1 MKSIYFG
8 EEHELFRQTVRQFIE
23 SEVAPHA
30 NAWEAARRIPRS
42 IWRRMG
48 EMGLLGILFPEALG
62 GSGAGLFH
70 ALAFLEELPRSRMG
84 GFCAAVSVQQFIAT
98 GALFRRGTDAL
109 KRRYLVPSITGEK
122 VGAIAISEPDTGSDV
137 AAIRTTAV
145 RDADEWVING
155 AKTWITNGVEGD
167 FYVVAVKTDRDA
179 GAGGISLIAMD
190 SDLPGIRTN
199 RLRKMGWHSS
209 DTAEIVFESV
219 RVPASGLIGR
229 ESRGFYYIMETFAV
243 ERLVTA
249 AIGIGSSVL
258 ALEETLK
265 YMESRTA
272 FGRPLNRFQALR
284 HRLADLATELEA
296 ARQLVYHTA
305 WLLENKEPAIRESAM
320 SKLLATELNKRLVDE
335 CLQFYGG
342 FGYVE
347 EYPMERF
354 YRDARAST
362 IAAGT
367 SEIMR
372 EIIGKTDIDGV
383 AFAPVEDLEETG
395 MAEEAQ
401 TTASREAGLAQAA
414 PEPALPVLPV
424 PPVPP
429 VPSAAASGPAGAT
442 IPTDLPGFFQAL
454 PLRHRPEKTIDWRSR
469 FHFRFRE
476 SAHPEWT
483 VAIDGAS
490 VSVSEGLTGTADCV
504 VQTTEKVYLDIE
516 TGRQNPET
524 AFLMGKVKVSNVA
537 AMMKYTK
544 AFRPVAGR

>member
-1 MKSIYFG
+1 MRSVYFG
-8 EEHELFRQTVRQFIE
+8 EEHELFRRSVRQFVE

-30 NAWEAARRIPRS
+30 DAWEASRRIPRS

-48 EMGLLGILFPEALG
+48 EEGLLGILFPASLG
-62 GSGAGLFH
+62 GSGATLFH

-98 GALFRRGTDAL
+98 GALFRRGSEAL
-109 KRRYLVPSITGEK
+109 KERYLVPSIAGRK

-145 RDADEWVING
+145 RDGDGWVVDG
-155 AKTWITNGVEGD
+155 AKTWITNGVFGD

-199 RLRKMGWHSS
+199 RLRKMGWHCS
-209 DTAEIVFESV
+209 DTAEIVFDSV
-219 RVPASGLIGR
+219 RVPAAGLIGR
-229 ESRGFYYIMETFAV
+229 ENRGFYYIMETFAV

-258 ALEETLK
+258 ALEETRK
-265 YMESRTA
+265 YMESRMA
-272 FGRPLNRFQALR
+272 FGRPLTKFQALR
-284 HRLADLATELEA
+284 HRMADLSTELEA

-305 WLLENKEPAIRESAM
+305 WLLESGESAIRESAM

-335 CLQFYGG
+335 CLQFFGG

-354 YRDARAST
+354 FRDARVST
-362 IAAGT
+362 IVAGT

-372 EIIGKTDIDGV
+372 EIVGKTDLDGV
-383 AFAPVEDLEETG
+383 VFGAVEDDGEEP
-395 MAEEAQ
+395 
-401 TTASREAGLAQAA
+401 TALARRAASEGPGLSPETPPAPPSPSAPPGQDSPASVTA
-414 PEPALPVLPV
+414 PEGLE
-424 PPVPP
+424 
-429 VPSAAASGPAGAT
+429 
-442 IPTDLPGFFQAL
+442 GFFRSL
-454 PLRHRPEKTIDWRSR
+454 PARVRPEKTAGWKSR
-469 FHFRFRE
+469 FHFRFE
-476 SAHPEWT
+476 GSAHPEWT
-483 VAIDGAS
+483 VVLDGGS
-490 VSVSEGLTGTADCV
+490 VTVTEGLEGSARCV
-504 VQTTEKVYLDIE
+504 VQSSEKVYLDIE

-524 AFLMGKVKVSNVA
+524 AFLMGKVKVSDLGE
-537 AMMKYTK
+537 MMRYVK
-544 AFRPVAGR
+544 AFRPVNR